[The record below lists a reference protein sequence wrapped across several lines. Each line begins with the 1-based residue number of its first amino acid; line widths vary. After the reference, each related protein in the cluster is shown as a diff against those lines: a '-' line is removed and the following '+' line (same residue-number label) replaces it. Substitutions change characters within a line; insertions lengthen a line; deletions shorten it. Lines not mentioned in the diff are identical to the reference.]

1 MDIIQQLGLIMG
13 AGWVS
18 GINLYASVAI
28 LGISHQAGWIVL
40 PPGLQPVA
48 DENIIVLALVLY
60 AINFFVD
67 KTPVIDSGSDMI
79 HTFIRPFGG
88 AMIAYMAT
96 QDHGTTAGLAAAL
109 LGGTSAAASH
119 ATKSTSRAV
128 INTSPEPFSNWM
140 ASLTEDAAVLFGAWM
155 TLQHPVLMGIFV
167 ILFFFFAFWFIKKCF
182 HFVKGIIARFTQKNE
197 KKQLSV
203 PDNSSPNT

>member
-1 MDIIQQLGLIMG
+1 MDIIQQMGLIMG
-13 AGWVS
+13 AGWIS

-40 PPGLQPVA
+40 PPGLLPVA
-48 DENIIVLALVLY
+48 DEGIIVLALVLY
-60 AINFFVD
+60 AVNFFVD

-88 AMIAYMAT
+88 AMLAYMAT
-96 QDHGTTAGLAAAL
+96 QDQGTTASLAAAL

-119 ATKSTSRAV
+119 TTKATSRAV
-128 INTSPEPFSNWM
+128 INTSPEPFSNWV

-155 TLQHPVLMGIFV
+155 TLQHPILMGIFV
-167 ILFFFFAFWFIKKCF
+167 SFFFFFAFWFIKKCL
-182 HFVKGIIARFTQKNE
+182 HFVKEILLRLTQKKE
-197 KKQLSV
+197 KAV
-203 PDNSSPNT
+203 PDPKQNPS